1 MARIIRVGGSS
12 SETSWHEALKDLR
25 ADDVL
30 MLGPGFY
37 YLPQGLT
44 LTDITIKGQDPSQ
57 KIRQL
62 KATLAFQMIA
72 AMSL

>member
-30 MLGPGFY
+30 MLGLLLFATRLNTNRY
-37 YLPQGLT
+37 Y
-44 LTDITIKGQDPSQ
+44 D
-57 KIRQL
+57 
-62 KATLAFQMIA
+62 
-72 AMSL
+72 